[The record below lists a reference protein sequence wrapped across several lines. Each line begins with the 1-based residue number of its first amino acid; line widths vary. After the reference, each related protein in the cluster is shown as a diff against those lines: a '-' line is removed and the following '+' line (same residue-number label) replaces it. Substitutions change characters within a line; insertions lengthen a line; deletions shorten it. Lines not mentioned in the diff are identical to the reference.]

1 MDSIKQQI
9 LNRLLQEA
17 AINGHI
23 INAKKGIKNG
33 AQVDF
38 AEKSS
43 TILHG
48 KVNPKTPHLMKITN
62 FQDFNFDS
70 LTPLQTAC
78 IGKNHALKKYD

>member
-1 MDSIKQQI
+1 MDPKKQQI

-17 AINGHI
+17 AMNGHI
-23 INAKKGIKNG
+23 INAKKWIKKG

-48 KVNPKTPHLMKITN
+48 KINPKTPHLMKITN
-62 FQDFNFDS
+62 FQEFNFDS
-70 LTPLQTAC
+70 LTPLQWAC
-78 IGKNHALKKYD
+78 IGNIYALKK